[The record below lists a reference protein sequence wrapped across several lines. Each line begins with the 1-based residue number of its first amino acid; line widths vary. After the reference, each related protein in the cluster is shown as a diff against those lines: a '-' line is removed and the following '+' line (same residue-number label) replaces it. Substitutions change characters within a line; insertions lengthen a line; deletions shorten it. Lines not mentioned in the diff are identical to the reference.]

1 MSAHHLTADAA
12 PAALAVG
19 APATA
24 VDALLLAAVEE
35 AGLNASAAPE
45 QHWLDGWLLRTC
57 AVKAKRSRCI
67 YPLAP
72 GRLALPE
79 RLDRARVVFRAAGLP
94 LVLRV
99 TGLLGVEADG
109 GRLDDALDR
118 LGLARIDDTRVMV
131 NPDLAGTDLSGAL
144 APGISKLQS
153 GARVEPCGAAA
164 YAELIGAL
172 RGTPTPQRNPQAR
185 RLLNAPVPH
194 HAYAIKTPD
203 GDLLACGQY
212 AREDRRVG
220 LYDIYVPPPHRGLGW
235 GRRLCRTLLAL
246 ARDEGA
252 RVAYLQ
258 VEANNA
264 PARAVYRGLG
274 FADGYGY
281 HYRCDDPAAAS

>member
-1 MSAHHLTADAA
+1 MPALSPLTDAA
-12 PAALAVG
+12 SSGLTLDGAAT
-19 APATA
+19 PF
-24 VDALLLAAVEE
+24 DALLLAGVEE

-57 AVKAKRSRCI
+57 PVKAKRSRCI

-79 RLDRARVVFRAAGLP
+79 RLERARGVFRAAGLP
-94 LVLRV
+94 LVLRLN
-99 TGLLGVEADG
+99 GLLGPQADG
-109 GRLDDALDR
+109 SCLDEALDR

-131 NPDLAGTDLSGAL
+131 NADLAGTDLSGAL
-144 APGISKLQS
+144 APGISRVRS

-172 RGTPTPQRNPQAR
+172 RGSPTAQRNAHAR

-194 HAYAIKTPD
+194 VAYAIKTPD
-203 GDLLACGQY
+203 GELLACGQY
-212 AREDRRVG
+212 AREDQRVG

-258 VEANNA
+258 VEAHNA
-264 PARAVYRGLG
+264 PARTVYRGLG

-281 HYRCDDPAAAS
+281 HYRCDDPAAAN